1 MNPFVWTI
9 VFISCILLIIALYYD
24 KYNIRFFL
32 PIILITIIS
41 GYISYKI
48 GEAFTKE
55 NSSKRGLIN
64 LIIVIFIFISLWCIE
79 HNIIFKGFGIEKNLN
94 YINNVLFINNRKL

>member
-1 MNPFVWTI
+1 MLVAI
-9 VFISCILLIIALYYD
+9 IFIPVTIALIYCLYYN

-41 GYISYKI
+41 GYITYKI
-48 GEAFTKE
+48 GEAFTNE
-55 NSSKRGLIN
+55 NSDTKSLIT
-64 LIIVIFIFISLWCIE
+64 LIIVIFIFISLWCTE

>member
-9 VFISCILLIIALYYD
+9 VFISVILLIVALYYN

-41 GYISYKI
+41 GYITYKI

-55 NSSKRGLIN
+55 NSNKKSLIK
-64 LIIVIFIFISLWCIE
+64 LIIIIKIFLALWCIE
-79 HNIIFKGFGIEKNLN
+79 HNIIIKGFGIEKYMNH
-94 YINNVLFINNRKL
+94 INNILFINNRKL

>member
-1 MNPFVWTI
+1 MTPFVGTAILISI
-9 VFISCILLIIALYYD
+9 VVLIIVLYYD
-24 KYNIRFFL
+24 KYSMRFFL

-55 NSSKRGLIN
+55 NSNKKALIK
-64 LIIVIFIFISLWCIE
+64 LIIIIKIFLALWCIE
-79 HNIIFKGFGIEKNLN
+79 HNIIIKGFGIEKYMNH
-94 YINNVLFINNRKL
+94 INNILFINNRKL

>member
-1 MNPFVWTI
+1 MSVAI
-9 VFISCILLIIALYYD
+9 IFIPVTIALIYCLYYN

-41 GYISYKI
+41 GYITYKI

-55 NSSKRGLIN
+55 NSNEKALIK
-64 LIIVIFIFISLWCIE
+64 LIIIIIIFLALWCIE